1 MKTEINSGMK
11 TTEMLTCN
19 IAKSGEVLN
28 FGGVSP
34 FGHHLGLIRYHSQSA
49 SCHIAIRY
57 NSYKAILIGRFF

>member
-34 FGHHLGLIRYHSQSA
+34 FGHHLGLIRYHSQSPT
-49 SCHIAIRY
+49 I
-57 NSYKAILIGRFF
+57 SYRHPLAFSGENPVTA